1 MSDFHHIPVLFE
13 ETISGLLPRD
23 GGRYIDCT
31 FGGGGHSIA
40 ILERSAPGGQLLALD
55 RDPLAIEHGAARLAP
70 FGGRAILRKGAFSA
84 LLEWAK
90 EEGFDEVDGILA
102 DIGTSSPQLD
112 RAERGFSFQQDGPL
126 DMRMDTESGETA
138 LELIERLDTD
148 ELADT
153 IYAYGDER
161 RSRAIARSI
170 KESLGKGE
178 LETTLDLRRAITRVL
193 GPKRGKTDPATRT
206 FQAIRIAVNDEL
218 GELKKLLEDA
228 PSLLKVGGRI
238 AIITFHSH
246 EDRLVKW
253 AFREDP
259 RLKVITKKP
268 IVASEEELREN
279 PRARPAKLRVAERQ
293 EPQEPRKS
301 QKPRKSEEAWG

>member
-13 ETISGLLPRD
+13 ETIDALLPRD
-23 GGRYIDCT
+23 GARYIDCT
-31 FGGGGHSIA
+31 FGGGGHSVA
-40 ILERSAPGGQLLALD
+40 ILERSAPGGRLLALD

-70 FGGRAILRKGAFSA
+70 FSGRAILRKGAFSA
-84 LLEWAK
+84 LRQWAD

-138 LELIERLDTD
+138 LELIERLDVG

-170 KESLGKGE
+170 KENLEKGE
-178 LETTLDLRRAITRVL
+178 IETTLDLRRAIVRVL
-193 GPKRGKTDPATRT
+193 GPKRGRTDPATRT
-206 FQAIRIAVNDEL
+206 FQALRIAVNDEL
-218 GELKKLLEDA
+218 GELKTLLDVA
-228 PSLLKVGGRI
+228 PSILKVGGRV

-268 IVASEEELREN
+268 LVPSEAELEAN
-279 PRARPAKLRVAERQ
+279 PRARPSKLRVAERV
-293 EPQEPRKS
+293 EVPR
-301 QKPRKSEEAWG
+301 

>member
-13 ETISGLLPRD
+13 ETLEGLIPEN

-31 FGGGGHSIA
+31 FGGGGHSVA
-40 ILERSAPGGQLLALD
+40 ILERSAPSGQLLALD

-84 LLEWAK
+84 VLDLARG
-90 EEGFDEVDGILA
+90 EGFDAVDGILA
-102 DIGTSSPQLD
+102 DIGISSPQLD

-126 DMRMDTESGETA
+126 DMRMDTERGETA
-138 LELIERLDTD
+138 LRLIERLTVD

-170 KESLGKGE
+170 KESLEKGE
-178 LETTLDLRRAITRVL
+178 LETTLDLRRAIVRIL

-228 PSLLKVGGRI
+228 PALLKPTGRI

-259 RLKVITKKP
+259 RLRVITKKP
-268 IVASEEELREN
+268 LIPSEAELAAN
-279 PRARPAKLRVAERQ
+279 PRARPAKLRIAERR
-293 EPQEPRKS
+293 PLD
-301 QKPRKSEEAWG
+301 EELR